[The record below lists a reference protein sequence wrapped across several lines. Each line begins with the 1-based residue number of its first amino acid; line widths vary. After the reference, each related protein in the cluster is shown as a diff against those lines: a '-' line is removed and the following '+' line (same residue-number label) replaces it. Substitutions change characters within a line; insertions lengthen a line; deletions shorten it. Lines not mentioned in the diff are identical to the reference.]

1 MDDMRRDQL
10 RQNGALMAILLTDRT
25 RSTEK
30 QIRNI
35 YWGTDSYRGRK
46 TDAEIRLEDVALI
59 QPRIMKSK
67 DEQKNR
73 TQSKAEVFTPRE
85 IVEKMNLT
93 LDWQS
98 DCWPTS
104 PENWQDY
111 VRATKLEITCGE
123 APFIVSRYNAL
134 SGKKILTLDSRVGF
148 LDRKMQVVNEYCDD
162 VESWLA
168 WAKMAYRASYGY
180 EWQGDNLLLA
190 RENLLLSFVDYYEA
204 KLPAQKVPKS
214 FLQEI
219 AEIISWNIFQMDG
232 MTYTV
237 PMRKRYAKIMDW
249 ESNKIIEFR
258 KIAK

>member
-1 MDDMRRDQL
+1 MDDTRRDQL
-10 RQNGALMAILLTDRT
+10 RQNGTLMAILLTDRT

-30 QIRNI
+30 QTRNI

-46 TDAEIRLEDVALI
+46 ADAEIKLEDVALI

-98 DCWPTS
+98 GYWPAS
-104 PENWQDY
+104 SENWQDY
-111 VRATKLEITCGE
+111 VKTTKLEITCGE

-134 SGKKILTLDSRVGF
+134 NGKKILALDSRVGF
-148 LDRKMQVVNEYCDD
+148 LDRKMQVVGEYCDD
-162 VESWLA
+162 LGSWLA
-168 WAKMAYRASYGY
+168 WAKVAYRASYGY

-190 RENLLLSFVDYYEA
+190 RENMLLTFIDYYET
-204 KLPAQKVPKS
+204 KFPAQEIPENV
-214 FLQEI
+214 LQEI

-232 MTYTV
+232 LTYTI

-249 ESNKIIEFR
+249 ENHKIIEFR
-258 KIAK
+258 KIVQ

>member
-1 MDDMRRDQL
+1 MDDARRDWL
-10 RQNGALMAILLTDRT
+10 RQDSALMAILLVDRT

-30 QIRNI
+30 QTRNI
-35 YWGTDSYRGRK
+35 YWGTGSYRGRK
-46 TDAEIRLEDVALI
+46 ADAEIRLEDVALI

-85 IVEKMNLT
+85 IVEKMNLS

-98 DCWPTS
+98 GYWPAS
-104 PENWQDY
+104 PENWRAY
-111 VRATKLEITCGE
+111 VKAMKLEITCGE

-134 SGKKILTLDSRVGF
+134 NGKKILALDSRVGF
-148 LDRKMQVVNEYCDD
+148 LDRKMRVVNEYCDD
-162 VESWLA
+162 TESWLA
-168 WAKMAYRASYGY
+168 WSKVAYQASYGY

-204 KLPAQKVPKS
+204 KFPAQEIPENV
-214 FLQEI
+214 LQEI

-232 MTYTV
+232 LTYTI

-249 ESNKIIEFR
+249 ENNEAVEFR